1 MQQDNRRKV
10 RQLSSEYMEKQA
22 LLEEQRLRRKKG
34 LVRRLSV
41 FAIIFSL
48 IMGVA
53 GVTLYQQHTA
63 IQAQKEE
70 SRQME
75 EELQL
80 MEREEESLKQ
90 EIEWLHDPEYI
101 AELARRDF
109 FLTKEGE
116 TLFQLPRSS
125 TSD

>member
-10 RQLSSEYMEKQA
+10 RQLSSEYMEKQT

-34 LVRRLSV
+34 LIRRLSV

-53 GVTLYQQHTA
+53 GVTLYQQHTS

-70 SRQME
+70 NRQME